1 MSQQRPPLRSHR
13 ERCRFCWVY
22 DLKRYYEQME
32 FFHTMYGLRMVPSK
46 PLAPMKT
53 PELLSA
59 CKTAQRPN
67 MAFSLKIESISLSTI
82 KKPFLAILLAKTTQL
97 LNTGERG
104 PSEIFE
110 SNTLNASNDTTKQFP
125 ATRHRPTKNPLVRL
139 PLTLASLEHRLWEAV
154 QFAKGVGSEEEMK
167 IKASLPVF
175 EDGCF
180 RLPLTLAPVSLL
192 RFFAVFLWVF
202 FFARTFDV
210 GCFSSLLSKQ
220 TTRIIVQFPVGALEF
235 SL

>member
-1 MSQQRPPLRSHR
+1 
-13 ERCRFCWVY
+13 
-22 DLKRYYEQME
+22 
-32 FFHTMYGLRMVPSK
+32 
-46 PLAPMKT
+46 MKT

-125 ATRHRPTKNPLVRL
+125 ATRHRPTKNP
-139 PLTLASLEHRLWEAV
+139 
-154 QFAKGVGSEEEMK
+154 
-167 IKASLPVF
+167 
-175 EDGCF
+175 
-180 RLPLTLAPVSLL
+180 
-192 RFFAVFLWVF
+192 
-202 FFARTFDV
+202 
-210 GCFSSLLSKQ
+210 
-220 TTRIIVQFPVGALEF
+220 
-235 SL
+235 